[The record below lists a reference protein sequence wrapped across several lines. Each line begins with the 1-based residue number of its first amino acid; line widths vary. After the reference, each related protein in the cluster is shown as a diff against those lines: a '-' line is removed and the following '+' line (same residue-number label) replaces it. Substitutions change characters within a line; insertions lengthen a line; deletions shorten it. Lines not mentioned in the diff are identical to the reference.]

1 MSTQDTQKSLPENE
15 LVDVAVGE
23 LFARKAQDVVVLDLR
38 GLSSLTEWLVVA
50 TCQSEVQLA
59 SALAGVRRALRCQ
72 STPALGAEGGNRARW
87 GVLDYGTVIV
97 HVFLREAREFYQLER
112 LWGDAPRRECRAEDF
127 PVPEVAEG
135 ADRNFEANEEEW

>member
-1 MSTQDTQKSLPENE
+1 MTTQKSLPENE

-23 LFARKAQDVVVLDLR
+23 LFARKAQEVAVLDLR
-38 GLSSLTEWLVVA
+38 GLSSLTDWIVVA

-59 SALAGVRRALRCQ
+59 SALTGVRRALRSQ
-72 STPALGAEGGNRARW
+72 STPALGAEGASKARW

-112 LWGDAPRRECRAEDF
+112 LWSDAPRRDCKAEDF
-127 PVPEVAEG
+127 PAPVYEATEG
-135 ADRNFEANEEEW
+135 FEADEEQW